1 MRPFLDDLIESLFMD
16 ESEESTESGEL
27 RDLITHLRT
36 CETQKLKEASTIK
49 TQLRSLKGLPS
60 INSA

>member
-1 MRPFLDDLIESLFMD
+1 MD
-16 ESEESTESGEL
+16 ESEESTESGEQ